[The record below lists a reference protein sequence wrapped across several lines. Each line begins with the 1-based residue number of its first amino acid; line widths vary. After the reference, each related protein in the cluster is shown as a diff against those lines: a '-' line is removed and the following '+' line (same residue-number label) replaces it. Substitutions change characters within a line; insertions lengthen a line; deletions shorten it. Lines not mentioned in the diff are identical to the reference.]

1 MEFLTVIDNIHF
13 LGLCPECST
22 KLNYRTKKREV
33 KRLKKHHSDKKGKTK
48 NINPDEGTSSSL
60 CEPQNSDEKESDSD
74 RSSETTQNEKNED
87 SPWLNQKPV
96 ELKSRDEEMEEY
108 LEELLL

>member
-1 MEFLTVIDNIHF
+1 M
-13 LGLCPECST
+13 CPECSA
-22 KLNYRTKKREV
+22 KLNYCTKKREV
-33 KRLKKHHSDKKGKTK
+33 KRLKRHHSDKKRKRKTL
-48 NINPDEGTSSSL
+48 NLEEGTSSSL
-60 CEPQNSDEKESDSD
+60 CEEPNSDEKESDSD
-74 RSSETTQNEKNED
+74 RISDATQEEKNDE